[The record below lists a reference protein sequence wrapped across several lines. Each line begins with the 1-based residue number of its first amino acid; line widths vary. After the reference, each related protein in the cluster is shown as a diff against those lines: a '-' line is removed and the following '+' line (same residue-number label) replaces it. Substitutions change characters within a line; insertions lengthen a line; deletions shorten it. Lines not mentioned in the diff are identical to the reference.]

1 MRKVLVVGGAGYIG
15 SHMVKLLL
23 QSDMEVVVLDNLSTG
38 YRDAVLGGEFVEG
51 DIADSACVDQL
62 FTEHTFDG
70 VMHFASF
77 AEVGESVKKPG
88 KYYRN
93 NFCNTLNLL
102 DALIRHEVDVFIFS
116 STAAIFGNPI
126 QVPIDETHPSR
137 PISPYG
143 KSKWMVEQAL
153 KDYDVAHGLR
163 SICLRYF
170 NASGSDPEGELGERH
185 EPESHL
191 IPLVLRVASGRR
203 ENISIFGSDYETHDG
218 TCVRDYVH
226 VVDLCQA
233 HLLALEQL
241 WKGSGRS
248 VYNLGNGHGFTVQ
261 EVISTSEEVT
271 GRKIPVVHAER
282 REGDASTLVAE
293 SNKAQRLL
301 GWDPQFADLR
311 TIIEHAWLYEKKVA
325 GLE

>member
-15 SHMVKLLL
+15 SHMVKMLL
-23 QSDMEVVVLDNLSTG
+23 QSDIEVVVLDNLSTG
-38 YRDAVLGGEFVEG
+38 YRDAILGGEFVEG
-51 DIADSACVDQL
+51 DIADSACLDQV
-62 FTEHTFDG
+62 FTEHKFDG

-77 AEVGESVKKPG
+77 IEVGESVKKPG

-102 DALIRHEVDVFIFS
+102 DALIRHDVDVFIFS
-116 STAAIFGNPI
+116 STAAIFGDPV
-126 QVPIDETHPSR
+126 QVPIDETHPSN

-153 KDYDVAHGLR
+153 RDYGVAHGLR
-163 SICLRYF
+163 AICLRYF
-170 NASGSDPEGELGERH
+170 NAAGSDPEGELGERH

-191 IPLVLRVASGRR
+191 IPLVLRAASGRR
-203 ENISIFGSDYETHDG
+203 ENISIFGSDYDTRDG

-226 VVDLCQA
+226 VLDLCQA
-233 HLLALEQL
+233 HLLALGQL
-241 WKGSGRS
+241 WKGSGSS
-248 VYNLGNGHGFTVQ
+248 VYNLGNGQGFTVQ

-271 GRKIPVVHAER
+271 GRRIPVVQAGC
-282 REGDASTLVAE
+282 REGDTGTLVAE
-293 SNKAQRLL
+293 SNKALRLL
-301 GWDPQFADLR
+301 GWDPQFADLT
-311 TIIEHAWLYEKKVA
+311 TIIEHAWTYEKKVA